1 MAWCGVVCPSR
12 LCITLEPASVHMCRV
27 SAAEC
32 AARSAQARAVLLL
45 VAAVCGPRGGQSS
58 SVVSDVRVWHGG
70 VSSVEGLRCLG
81 LQHSDAA
88 TQLSVLDLGYLRL
101 GWSPDHIED
110 CNRQTAAAQQTDRQ
124 PRGRERAVRGGQSK
138 CHNQHDTSAN
148 SAGGG
153 SSSGGSGVLWLDCIV
168 AAAAAALSL
177 LVSYLILSRLSL
189 AAVH

>member
-1 MAWCGVVCPSR
+1 VVCPSR
-12 LCITLEPASVHMCRV
+12 LCMTLEPASVHMCRV

-45 VAAVCGPRGGQSS
+45 VAAVCGPRGRQRS

-70 VSSVEGLRCLG
+70 VSSVEGLRCLR

-110 CNRQTAAAQQTDRQ
+110 CSRQTDSQTASSSSQ
-124 PRGRERAVRGGQSK
+124 PRGRERAVRGGNPSVTTNTTQAR
-138 CHNQHDTSAN
+138 TVRA
-148 SAGGG
+148 A
-153 SSSGGSGVLWLDCIV
+153 VAV
-168 AAAAAALSL
+168 AAVAVCCGWAAALWRQRRL
-177 LVSYLILSRLSL
+177 LCHYWSHRILSRLSL
-189 AAVH
+189 AAAAVH

>member
-12 LCITLEPASVHMCRV
+12 LCITLELASVHMYRV

-32 AARSAQARAVLLL
+32 AARSAQAQAVLLL
-45 VAAVCGPRGGQSS
+45 VAAVCRPRGRQSS

-70 VSSVEGLRCLG
+70 VSSVEGLRCLR

-88 TQLSVLDLGYLRL
+88 TQLSVLNLGYLRL

-124 PRGRERAVRGGQSK
+124 PRRQREGSQRGAIQ
-138 CHNQHDTSAN
+138 
-148 SAGGG
+148 
-153 SSSGGSGVLWLDCIV
+153 
-168 AAAAAALSL
+168 
-177 LVSYLILSRLSL
+177 VSQPTR
-189 AAVH
+189 HKREQCGWR